1 MAIKEKTNFGKRL
14 AHLRKAVGLTQK
26 QLGDAINISRR
37 MIVYYEGDAESP
49 PANLVEPLAKAL
61 RVTPEELLGIKE
73 PKSSFNTR
81 NAALWRKL
89 KLVEELPQKDQ
100 KAILHHIE
108 LAVRS
113 KELNQKD
120 IANK

>member
-1 MAIKEKTNFGKRL
+1 MATKEKTNFGKRL
-14 AHLRKAVGLTQK
+14 SHLRKASGLTQK

-73 PKSSFNTR
+73 PKASFNTR

-89 KLVEELPQKDQ
+89 KLVEELPPKDQ

-108 LAVRS
+108 LAVKS
-113 KELNQKD
+113 KELNQKN
-120 IANK
+120 IAHK